1 MAVSSLWRM
10 LLINIV
16 IVVVLVSLLLGG
28 YVYYVHSIN
37 YVSTQDAQVTG
48 KIVPITAP
56 FAGRLSSWQ
65 IGANDTMLAGDVAGS
80 MSNASVMSM
89 NGGLAQLTAA
99 NATARRRLA
108 NMETL
113 TSPITG
119 TVIQNNVHAGEVVQ
133 PGEVLAEVVDLN
145 KLVVTADIPETRIR
159 HVAVGQTVNVTV
171 TAIPNTVFRGTVK
184 RIGMATTSI
193 FSLVPNLSAASGPYT
208 KVVQRVPVV
217 ISLDGGYSG
226 QPLLPGMN
234 ADVTIQVNNANG

>member
-10 LLINIV
+10 LLINIIV
-16 IVVVLVSLLLGG
+16 VVVLVSLLLGG
-28 YVYYVHSIN
+28 YVYYVNSIN

-48 KIVPITAP
+48 KIIPITVP
-56 FAGRLSSWQ
+56 FAGRLASWQ
-65 IGANDTMLAGDVAGS
+65 IGVNDTLLAGDVVGTLSNGS
-80 MSNASVMSM
+80 VLSM

-99 NATARRRLA
+99 NSTARQRLT

-113 TSPITG
+113 TSPIMG
-119 TVIQNNVHAGEVVQ
+119 TIIQNSAHAGEVVQ

-145 KLVVTADIPETRIR
+145 QLAVTANIPETQIR
-159 HVAVGQTVNVTV
+159 HVSVGQTVNVTV
-171 TAIPNTVFRGTVK
+171 TAIPNTVFKGTVK

-193 FSLVPNLSAASGPYT
+193 FSLVPNLSAASGSYT
-208 KVVQRVPVV
+208 KITQRIPVV

-234 ADVTIQVNNANG
+234 ADVTIQVNNNNG

>member
-10 LLINIV
+10 LLINI
-16 IVVVLVSLLLGG
+16 IVVLVLVSLLLGG
-28 YVYYVHSIN
+28 YVYYVNSIN

-48 KIVPITAP
+48 TIVPVTVP

-65 IGANDTMLAGDVAGS
+65 IGLNDTLLAGDVLGTV
-80 MSNASVMSM
+80 SNGSVMSM
-89 NGGLAQLTAA
+89 NGGLAQLTAT
-99 NATARRRLA
+99 NSTARQRLS

-119 TVIQNNVHAGEVVQ
+119 TVIQNSVHAGEVVQ

-145 KLVVTADIPETRIR
+145 QLTVTANIPETEIR
-159 HVAVGQTVNVTV
+159 HVSVGQTANVTV
-171 TAIPNTVFRGTVK
+171 TAIPNTVFKGTVK
-184 RIGMATTSI
+184 RIGMVTTSM
-193 FSLVPNLSAASGPYT
+193 FSLVPNLSAASGSYT
-208 KVVQRVPVV
+208 KIVQRIPVV

-234 ADVTIQVNNANG
+234 ADVTIQVNNNNG